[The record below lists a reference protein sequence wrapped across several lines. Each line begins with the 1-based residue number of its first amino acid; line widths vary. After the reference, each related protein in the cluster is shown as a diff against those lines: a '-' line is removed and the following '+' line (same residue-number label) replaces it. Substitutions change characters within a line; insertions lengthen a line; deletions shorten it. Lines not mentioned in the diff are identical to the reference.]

1 MSWNL
6 VVRQKFSAAHF
17 LEHYQGKCEKMHGHT
32 FELEV
37 HFRTRALEPSGIS
50 IDFGEVKEYLR
61 QLVPD
66 HQVLNEVFA
75 FSPSA
80 ENLARYFFEQIKMKY
95 PVIRV
100 MVWESEDAGAAYAED
115 Q

>member
-37 HFRTRALEPSGIS
+37 HFQTRALERSGIS
-50 IDFGEVKEYLR
+50 IDFGEIKEYLR
-61 QLVPD
+61 GLVPD
-66 HQVLNEVFA
+66 HHVLNEVYD

-80 ENLARYFFEQIKMKY
+80 ENLAKYFFEKIKLKY
-95 PVIRV
+95 PVIRT
-100 MVWESEDAGAAYAED
+100 MVWESDDAGASYAED